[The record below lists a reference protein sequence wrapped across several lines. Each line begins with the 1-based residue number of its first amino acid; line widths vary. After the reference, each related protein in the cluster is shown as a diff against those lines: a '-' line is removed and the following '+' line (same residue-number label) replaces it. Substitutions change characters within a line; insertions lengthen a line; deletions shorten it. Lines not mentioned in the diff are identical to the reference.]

1 MKKFLKTISVVTAVS
16 LLALTGCGKTTS
28 GSTPKS
34 EVAAV
39 NDGGE
44 PSGSNILIAY
54 FAVAENSDVDASAS
68 ASVISDGRGRMR
80 ALADMIQLE
89 TGGDLFS
96 IKTSVGYP
104 GDVGKLVD
112 YAEKEQKDNARP
124 ELTSH
129 IENLDDYDVIFI
141 GYPTWWYDLPQ
152 VMYSFF
158 DKYDFSG
165 KTIVPFNSANGSR
178 FSGTIDTIKE
188 LEPNANVIEDGISVH
203 ESDVEGAADEIKEWV
218 DGLGYGK

>member
-1 MKKFLKTISVVTAVS
+1 MRKTLKLISA
-16 LLALTGCGKTTS
+16 LAAAMIALTGCGKTDS
-28 GSTPKS
+28 APAPKNDT
-34 EVAAV
+34 AAI
-39 NDGGE
+39 NDGGT

-54 FAVAENSDVDASAS
+54 FAVAENSDVDAKAS
-68 ASVISDGRGRMR
+68 ASVISDGRGRIE
-80 ALADMIQLE
+80 ALADMIQLD

-96 IKTSVGYP
+96 IKTSVKYP
-104 GDVGKLVD
+104 GDGGDLID
-112 YAEKEQKDNARP
+112 FAQKEQDNNDRP

-129 IENLDDYDVIFI
+129 IENLDDYDVIFV

-158 DKYDFSG
+158 DEYDFSG
-165 KTIVPFNSANGSR
+165 KTIIPFNSANGSR

-188 LEPNANVIEDGISVH
+188 LEPNATVIEDGISVNQD
-203 ESDVEGAADEIKEWV
+203 DVEGAADEVKEWV